1 MGRIAEILHD
11 MWGNLM
17 EAQDKIETAYEM
29 AGKHKAAAD
38 WYKVM
43 AAQHLEFNRMAHS
56 MLADKIAKCEA
67 AETTTERERGKLES
81 WLDDLAMLQAK
92 TARVRAMVEDY
103 K

>member
-1 MGRIAEILHD
+1 MERIADILHD

-29 AGKHKAAAD
+29 SGKHKAAAD

-43 AAQHLEFNRMAHS
+43 AAQHLEFNRMAYS

-81 WLDDLAMLQAK
+81 WSDDLAMLQAK
-92 TARVRAMVEDY
+92 TARVRAMVEEY

>member
-1 MGRIAEILHD
+1 MHLIPEILHD

-29 AGKHKAAAD
+29 AAKHKAAAD

-43 AAQHLEFNRMAHS
+43 AVQHLDFNRTAQIMV
-56 MLADKIAKCEA
+56 ADKIAKCEA

-81 WLDDLAMLQAK
+81 WSDDLAMLQSK
-92 TARVRAMVEDY
+92 TARVRAMVEEY

>member
-1 MGRIAEILHD
+1 MRQIPEIIHD

-17 EAQDKIETAYEM
+17 EAEDKIETAYEL
-29 AGKHKAAAD
+29 ASQHRAAAD

-56 MLADKIAKCEA
+56 MVADKLARCDASEGV
-67 AETTTERERGKLES
+67 TERERGKLEAWS
-81 WLDDLAMLQAK
+81 DDLARLQAK
-92 TARVRAMVEDY
+92 TARVRAMVEEY